1 MAKIAENVKFVDDLQ
16 EALREILAVFPVSE
30 LKFEQKLTIENI
42 VGEMFSD
49 NYRREKYE
57 KSRAILAYIS
67 SNV

>member
-1 MAKIAENVKFVDDLQ
+1 MAKIAENIKFVDDLQ
-16 EALREILAVFPVSE
+16 EALREILAVFSVSK

-57 KSRAILAYIS
+57 KSGAI
-67 SNV
+67 

>member
-1 MAKIAENVKFVDDLQ
+1 MAKFAENVKFVDDLQ
-16 EALREILAVFPVSE
+16 EALREILAVFSVSE

-57 KSRAILAYIS
+57 KSRAI
-67 SNV
+67 

>member
-16 EALREILAVFPVSE
+16 EALREILVVFPVSE

-57 KSRAILAYIS
+57 KSRAI
-67 SNV
+67 

>member
-49 NYRREKYE
+49 HYRREKYE
-57 KSRAILAYIS
+57 KSRAI
-67 SNV
+67 

>member
-1 MAKIAENVKFVDDLQ
+1 MAKFAENVKFVDDLQ

-30 LKFEQKLTIENI
+30 LKFEKKLTIENI

-57 KSRAILAYIS
+57 KSRAI
-67 SNV
+67 

>member
-16 EALREILAVFPVSE
+16 EALREILAVFSVSK

-57 KSRAILAYIS
+57 KSGAI
-67 SNV
+67 

>member
-16 EALREILAVFPVSE
+16 EALREILAVFSVSE

-57 KSRAILAYIS
+57 KSRAI
-67 SNV
+67 

>member
-16 EALREILAVFPVSE
+16 EALREILAVVSVSK

-57 KSRAILAYIS
+57 KSGAI
-67 SNV
+67 

>member
-16 EALREILAVFPVSE
+16 EALREILAVFPVSK

-57 KSRAILAYIS
+57 KSRAI
-67 SNV
+67 

>member
-16 EALREILAVFPVSE
+16 EALREILAVFPVNE

-57 KSRAILAYIS
+57 KSRAI
-67 SNV
+67 

>member
-16 EALREILAVFPVSE
+16 EALREILAVFPVGE

-57 KSRAILAYIS
+57 KSRAI
-67 SNV
+67 

>member
-16 EALREILAVFPVSE
+16 EALREILAVFSVSK

-57 KSRAILAYIS
+57 KSRAI
-67 SNV
+67 

>member
-16 EALREILAVFPVSE
+16 EALREILAVFSVSK

>member
-16 EALREILAVFPVSE
+16 EALREILAVFSVSK

-42 VGEMFSD
+42 VGEMFSN

-57 KSRAILAYIS
+57 KSRAI
-67 SNV
+67 

>member
-16 EALREILAVFPVSE
+16 EALREILAVFQVSE

-57 KSRAILAYIS
+57 KSRAI
-67 SNV
+67 

>member
-57 KSRAILAYIS
+57 KSRAI
-67 SNV
+67 

>member
-16 EALREILAVFPVSE
+16 EALREILAVFSVSKS
-30 LKFEQKLTIENI
+30 KFEQKLTILNI

-57 KSRAILAYIS
+57 KSGAI
-67 SNV
+67 

>member
-16 EALREILAVFPVSE
+16 EALREILAVVSVSK

-57 KSRAILAYIS
+57 KSRAI
-67 SNV
+67 